1 MLVSTWYHP
10 PDSNIELLECFEK
23 FLQKIDDENKE
34 MIITDDFKCDLLK
47 KDCINANIKK
57 MKDIYQLQQHID
69 RVELPSRTTNYSQ
82 AHINL
87 ILTKIED
94 NKTIDSGIIALE
106 ISDHSLVYICR
117 KISIP
122 KGEPKLIETRQF
134 RHFNST
140 DFQNNLREA
149 FSNFNHYTNPNLA
162 WHQLERDF
170 PSNR

>member
-1 MLVSTWYHP
+1 MFE
-10 PDSNIELLECFEK
+10 NILK
-23 FLQKIDDENKE
+23 KIDDENKE
-34 MIITDDFKCDLLK
+34 IIITGDFNCDLLK
-47 KDCINANIKK
+47 KDCVNPNIKK
-57 MKDIYQLQQHID
+57 MKDLTDIYQLQQHID
-69 RVELPSRTTNYSQ
+69 KPSRTTNYSQ
-82 AHINL
+82 TLIDL

-94 NKTIDSGIIALE
+94 NKTIDSGVIELG

-122 KGEPKLIETRQF
+122 KGKPKLIETRQF

-149 FSNFNHYTNPNLA
+149 FKFQSLHRS
-162 WHQLERDF
+162 QLSMASMERDI

>member
-1 MLVSTWYHP
+1 M
-10 PDSNIELLECFEK
+10 K
-23 FLQKIDDENKE
+23 
-34 MIITDDFKCDLLK
+34 DL
-47 KDCINANIKK
+47 I
-57 MKDIYQLQQHID
+57 DIYQLQQHID
-69 RVELPSRTTNYSQ
+69 KPSRTTNYSQ
-82 AHINL
+82 TLIDL

-94 NKTIDSGIIALE
+94 NKTIDSGVIELG

-149 FSNFNHYTNPNLA
+149 FSNFNHYTDPNLA
-162 WHQLERDF
+162 WHQWKVIFL
-170 PSNR
+170 